1 MGNPDNVLKLEAA
14 EAKLHELKSNTAI
27 LGKEAVSAMAAV
39 EGQQQR
45 LTLQRIIAMVIQ
57 IFFLFFFFSM
67 RTCPSLAQ
75 IWIIGNWSWKIVFSI
90 ILILFYLVSIRIYFL
105 FFVFKIINFYVKVEH
120 FVQKV

>member
-57 IFFLFFFFSM
+57 IFFFFFSSM

>member
-1 MGNPDNVLKLEAA
+1 
-14 EAKLHELKSNTAI
+14 
-27 LGKEAVSAMAAV
+27 
-39 EGQQQR
+39 
-45 LTLQRIIAMVIQ
+45 
-57 IFFLFFFFSM
+57 M

-105 FFVFKIINFYVKVEH
+105 FFVFKIINLYVKVEH